1 MMKEKFNMK
10 YVLLLLSLLSMSCV
24 SEDKIKSTQI
34 GIVSHYSIRTNS
46 PRNSTI
52 TASGIP
58 LNDSL
63 RTAAHKTLPF
73 NTRVRVIREDN
84 PKLQTIVVITDRG
97 PYIAGRILD
106 VSQAAARDLQMV
118 TRGIVK
124 CKLEILD

>member
-1 MMKEKFNMK
+1 MKHIYLIACILISGCTTSTSN
-10 YVLLLLSLLSMSCV
+10 
-24 SEDKIKSTQI
+24 KIIYSSS
-34 GIVSHYSIRTNS
+34 IVSHYSIRTNS

-58 LNDSL
+58 LDDSK

-73 NTRVRVIREDN
+73 GTRVRVIREDN

-106 VSQAAARDLQMV
+106 VSQAAAKDLQMIS
-118 TRGIVK
+118 RGIVK
-124 CKLEILD
+124 CTLEILD

>member
-1 MMKEKFNMK
+1 MIRNFIFLFP
-10 YVLLLLSLLSMSCV
+10 LLFLISCAQAEEV
-24 SEDKIKSTQI
+24 KTTLYQG

-46 PRNSTI
+46 PKNSTI

-58 LNDSL
+58 LDDSK

-73 NTRVRVIREDN
+73 GTRVRVIREDN

-106 VSQAAARDLQMV
+106 VSQAAAKDLQMISK
-118 TRGIVK
+118 GIVK

>member
-1 MMKEKFNMK
+1 MKHI
-10 YVLLLLSLLSMSCV
+10 YLIACILISGCTTSTS
-24 SEDKIKSTQI
+24 SKIIYSSGT
-34 GIVSHYSIRTNS
+34 VSHYSIRTNS

-58 LNDSL
+58 LDDSK

-73 NTRVRVIREDN
+73 GTRVRVIREDN

-106 VSQAAARDLQMV
+106 VSQAAAKDLQMIS
-118 TRGIVK
+118 RGIVK
-124 CKLEILD
+124 CTLEVLD

>member
-1 MMKEKFNMK
+1 MTRNFIFLFPLLFLISCAQTEKVKTTF
-10 YVLLLLSLLSMSCV
+10 Y
-24 SEDKIKSTQI
+24 QG

-46 PRNSTI
+46 PKNSTI

-58 LNDSL
+58 LDDSK

-73 NTRVRVIREDN
+73 GTRVRVIREDN

-106 VSQAAARDLQMV
+106 VSQAAAKDLQMI
-118 TRGIVK
+118 TKGIVK